1 MYQTFLLI
9 PFMIML
15 TLLLEFG
22 LGPFLY
28 TFYQK
33 DVTLEEGAPGTE
45 AGPEIPVAQSI
56 SDMEDME
63 TFTLIIKGVVINY
76 DTAAQ
81 RRKGDCPYQSEG
93 NCKNR

>member
-1 MYQTFLLI
+1 MRLKFSNKNIYGFQTNMYQTFLLI

-76 DTAAQ
+76 DTV
-81 RRKGDCPYQSEG
+81 
-93 NCKNR
+93 